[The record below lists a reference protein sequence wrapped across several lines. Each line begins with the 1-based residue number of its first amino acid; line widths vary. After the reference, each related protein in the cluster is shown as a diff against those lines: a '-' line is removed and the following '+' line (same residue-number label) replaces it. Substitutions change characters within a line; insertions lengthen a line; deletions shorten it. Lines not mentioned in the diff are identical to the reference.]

1 MVHYYEDG
9 ATAPGL
15 PEVISLPASLTGR
28 MARISVETLKLASRV
43 RSSGARLVLV
53 SGTRY
58 STFVKRLPYLPRAD
72 AYVIENGG
80 RIFYPREDATES
92 TETRKGED
100 DSTVSNSSAVA
111 SELTSV
117 VGDPLLTAHPESALK
132 EDLKWREKMEGVTG
146 PAFQDAK
153 APEDR
158 DGPLWDLYREAVSE
172 GFEVDTNTYYTM
184 IR

>member
-1 MVHYYEDG
+1 MHYYEDG
-9 ATAPGL
+9 ANAPGL

-28 MARISVETLKLASRV
+28 MARISVETLKLAARV

-80 RIFYPREDATES
+80 RIFYPQGAATEGVETPKSEGGS
-92 TETRKGED
+92 TA
-100 DSTVSNSSAVA
+100 DSSRAISSDVA
-111 SELTSV
+111 SI
-117 VGDPLLTAHPESALK
+117 VGDPSLTAHPESALT
-132 EDLKWREKMEGVTG
+132 EDLEWRRKMEGVTG
-146 PAFQDAK
+146 PASQDAK
-153 APEDR
+153 DPVDR
-158 DGPLWDLYREAVSE
+158 EGPLWELYRKAVSE

-184 IR
+184 LR